1 MIPLTTSRMVRMQL
15 LYNFLN
21 RVYVVHLDLDWFNV
35 LEPLSRDSL
44 SGKVVI
50 LDFFT
55 YCCIN
60 CMHILPDLKKI
71 EDLYSVEDGLVV
83 IGVHSAKFE
92 NEKDS
97 ANILSAV
104 QRYNITHPV
113 VNDCAQS
120 MWIDLKVVCWPTLI
134 ILGKKCYR
142 SSFQCHCSKIMN
154 LLF

>member
-1 MIPLTTSRMVRMQL
+1 
-15 LYNFLN
+15 
-21 RVYVVHLDLDWFNV
+21 
-35 LEPLSRDSL
+35 
-44 SGKVVI
+44 
-50 LDFFT
+50 
-55 YCCIN
+55 
-60 CMHILPDLKKI
+60 MHILPDLKKI

-113 VNDCAQS
+113 VNDNVQS

-134 ILGKKCYR
+134 ILGKNVAGLPINVIVLK
-142 SSFQCHCSKIMN
+142 
-154 LLF
+154 L

>member
-1 MIPLTTSRMVRMQL
+1 MNFSIQ
-15 LYNFLN
+15 FLN
-21 RVYVVHLDLDWFNV
+21 FSSVVDLDLDWFNV
-35 LEPLSRDSL
+35 VEPLSRDTL

-71 EDLYSVEDGLVV
+71 EDSYSVEDGLVV
-83 IGVHSAKFE
+83 IGVHSAKFD

-97 ANILSAV
+97 SNILSAV

-113 VNDCAQS
+113 VNDNVQS
-120 MWIDLKVVCWPTLI
+120 MWSDLKVVCWPTLI
-134 ILGKKCYR
+134 ILGKF
-142 SSFQCHCSKIMN
+142 SNAVFQIFDLN
-154 LLF
+154 